1 MLWFVKGSYRGHAI
15 QDVIRSDKYD
25 KSYHDHGQCESEFSE
40 VIKRLTEDGDTVL
53 DCFVGGGTTAAAA
66 LKLGR
71 RIIAIDIERKH
82 IEITRRRI
90 ESVLKL
96 GGA

>member
-1 MLWFVKGSYRGHAI
+1 
-15 QDVIRSDKYD
+15 
-25 KSYHDHGQCESEFSE
+25 
-40 VIKRLTEDGDTVL
+40 
-53 DCFVGGGTTAAAA
+53 

-71 RIIAIDIERKH
+71 RIIGIDIEQKH

-96 GGA
+96 GGAI